1 MDKII
6 KGIRHFQDV
15 VFPKNRTLFQTLAA
29 SQSPETLVVACS
41 DSRISLD
48 EVPLVAAGS
57 GELANA

>member
-6 KGIRHFQDV
+6 QGLRHFQDV
-15 VFPKNRTLFQTLAA
+15 VFPKNRELSQTLAA

-48 EVPLVAAGS
+48 LLPLVAGGS
-57 GELANA
+57 GEFANA